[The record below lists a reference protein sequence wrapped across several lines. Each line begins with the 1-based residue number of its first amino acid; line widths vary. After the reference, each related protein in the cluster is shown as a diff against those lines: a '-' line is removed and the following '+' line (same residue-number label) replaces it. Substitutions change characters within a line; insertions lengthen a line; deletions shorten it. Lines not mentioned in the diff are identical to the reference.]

1 MGGRTIRGESQALA
15 VLAAV
20 MVGVAMG
27 AGLMFYAGGRTATV
41 TEVAVQTVPTV
52 FTLTLTSKTTL
63 LQTSVQTATLV
74 RNVTRVLTET
84 ATFTVNRTVVYST
97 TYYTTVVQNTTITN
111 NVTTTLTTTLT
122 TTQTTTYRT
131 TSTETVEVRP
141 ETVVCFSRVQECVPI
156 LVGLINRANIS
167 VHVAVYVFT
176 LGEPATALVAAK
188 RRGVDVAVVVE
199 RDNAN
204 ITGSRVGY
212 LMSNNVTV
220 VLDGNRYLMHHKF
233 MVVDGEYVA
242 FGSYNWSLSAEDR
255 NDEDLVVVRDRWLA
269 QLFEQE
275 FRRLLLEAGY
285 G

>member
-1 MGGRTIRGESQALA
+1 MGGRAVRGESQALA

-20 MVGVAMG
+20 MIGVAMG
-27 AGLMFYAGGRTATV
+27 AGLMFYAGWRTATV
-41 TEVAVQTVPTV
+41 TATEVQKVPTV

-74 RNVTRVLTET
+74 RNVTQVLTATVT
-84 ATFTVNRTVVYST
+84 ATTNRTVVFAVTS
-97 TYYTTVVQNTTITN
+97 YTTIVRNTTVTR
-111 NVTTTLTTTLT
+111 NVTTAVT
-122 TTQTTTYRT
+122 TTQTVTYHTTRT
-131 TSTETVEVRP
+131 ATVEVRP
-141 ETVVCFSRVQECVPI
+141 ETVVCFSRVQDCVPI

-176 LGEPATALVAAK
+176 LSEPAAALVAAK

-204 ITGSRVGY
+204 VTGSRVGY
-212 LMSNNVTV
+212 LRSNNVTV
-220 VLDGNRYLMHHKF
+220 VLDGNPYLMHHKF

-242 FGSYNWSLSAEDR
+242 FGSYNWSLAAEER
-255 NDEDLVVVRDRWLA
+255 NDEDLVVVRDRALA
-269 QLFEQE
+269 QLFERE